1 MDDKMIDNFMTYC
14 KDIVAKHPDLTDE
27 VHDFFDLCMMEIE
40 GGGSQP
46 HEIELAMSDIDDLV
60 TTKLKSARG

>member
-1 MDDKMIDNFMTYC
+1 MDDRMIDDFITYC
-14 KDIVAKHPDLTDE
+14 KDIVAKYPDLTDE

-40 GGGSQP
+40 DGGSQE

-60 TTKLKSARG
+60 ITKLKSARG

>member
-1 MDDKMIDNFMTYC
+1 
-14 KDIVAKHPDLTDE
+14 

-40 GGGSQP
+40 DGGSQE

-60 TTKLKSARG
+60 ITKLKSARG